1 MGIIGTEE
9 TVGRY
14 PYGDVKCVGT
24 REDEMT
30 IAGHLY
36 GILREFDT
44 DGVDYIYSE
53 SFAAEGIGSA
63 VMNRLLKAAGHH
75 VITL

>member
-1 MGIIGTEE
+1 
-9 TVGRY
+9 
-14 PYGDVKCVGT
+14 
-24 REDEMT
+24 MT